1 MDEAQIIPF
10 PTSPSSRE
18 TEDAAEPKVKDAIG
32 DVLREERHDQGRTL
46 ADVAD
51 EAAVSV
57 QYLSE
62 IERGRKDVSS
72 DLLES
77 VTKALEIP
85 IADVLERAAKRL
97 RVGSKRGGEVMLV
110 LTWLSEHLIDDA
122 IIECFLASQNEGS
135 VGVSPHVLGST
146 TKMASQQR
154 FSLISN
160 SSEFGSFESE
170 IANRAAAGF

>member
-1 MDEAQIIPF
+1 MGNHGSVVLEDLWRTSDDGEIRYSRFMDETGDAKIIPF
-10 PTSPSSRE
+10 PTSPSFQ
-18 TEDAAEPKVKDAIG
+18 AAGEPEVATVKDAIG

-46 ADVAD
+46 VDVAD
-51 EAAVSV
+51 EASVSV

-97 RVGSKRGGEVMLV
+97 RVGSKSRGELML
-110 LTWLSEHLIDDA
+110 
-122 IIECFLASQNEGS
+122 LA
-135 VGVSPHVLGST
+135 
-146 TKMASQQR
+146 A
-154 FSLISN
+154 
-160 SSEFGSFESE
+160 
-170 IANRAAAGF
+170 